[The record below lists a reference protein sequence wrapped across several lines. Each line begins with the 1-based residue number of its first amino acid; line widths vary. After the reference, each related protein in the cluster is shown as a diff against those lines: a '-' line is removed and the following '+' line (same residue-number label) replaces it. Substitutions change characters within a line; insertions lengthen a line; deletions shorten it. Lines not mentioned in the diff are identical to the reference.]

1 MATLLSDVIVPE
13 VFDPYMIQRT
23 EEKSELR
30 AAGIIGI
37 VPGLNV
43 PGGGATVNMPHWND
57 LTGDDEVMSDER
69 ELVPGKIQA
78 GLDIATVLIR
88 AKAWGANELAS
99 ALAGDDALMA
109 IGELASD
116 FWVRSEQRTL
126 ISILTGV
133 FGSPSM
139 SGNMLDL
146 PDETVSRDLLIDAI
160 SLLGDSSE
168 NLTGMVCHSAVRSDL
183 AKKEVLDARVNVGD
197 TNTAPEFQSFLGRRV
212 IADDGCPVE
221 TLAGGAKVYTTYL
234 FGNAAIGFAPGNGV
248 TPSETERKALAH
260 KDFLVTRRHFI
271 LHPRGVK
278 WVGKNRT
285 AENPTP
291 GNAELADGENWE
303 RVWEPKAIRIAV
315 LRHRIGTA

>member
-221 TLAGGAKVYTTYL
+221 TLAGGAKVYTILET
-234 FGNAAIGFAPGNGV
+234 V
-248 TPSETERKALAH
+248 T
-260 KDFLVTRRHFI
+260 DFTIKNQEFLLRGQIDVMCNNCMLCVT
-271 LHPRGVK
+271 
-278 WVGKNRT
+278 
-285 AENPTP
+285 
-291 GNAELADGENWE
+291 
-303 RVWEPKAIRIAV
+303 
-315 LRHRIGTA
+315 